1 MRRLLMRMASRLQE
15 GNEPEIVSHPD
26 WFHTQPMD
34 ITTAESDFLCLW
46 DEHERA
52 YKVLSSGR

>member
-1 MRRLLMRMASRLQE
+1 MARRLQE

-34 ITTAESDFLCLW
+34 ITTAESDFLRLW